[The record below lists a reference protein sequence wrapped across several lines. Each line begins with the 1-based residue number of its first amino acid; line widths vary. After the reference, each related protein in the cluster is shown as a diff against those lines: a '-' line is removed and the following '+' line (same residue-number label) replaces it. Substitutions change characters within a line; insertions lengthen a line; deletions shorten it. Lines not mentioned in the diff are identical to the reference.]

1 VLRDFPLVSAPRRA
15 DGPVPV
21 RDAATVMLLRRPGGG
36 GPGVEVFT
44 LRRAPRMAFAAGML
58 VFPGGA
64 VEPGD
69 ADPRLPWHGPDPA
82 DVAVALG
89 TDVVT
94 ARSLVAAAV
103 RETFEECG
111 VLLAAPAGPGDGDLA
126 DGDSADGDPADG
138 GPHGGVDGDRW
149 EARRRAL
156 LAGTATLA
164 DVLVDAG
171 WVLRADLLRPW
182 AHWITPAGESRRFDT
197 RFFVAASPPA
207 QRARHLP
214 GEAAEASWR
223 DPAEAVREHGAGRLP
238 LLPPTLVAL
247 EELAAARSVPAVLAA
262 PRRLRPVSP
271 WSVHL
276 DGGDV
281 LRVDLDGVGGGEPGP
296 APSPS
301 PDR

>member
-36 GPGVEVFT
+36 GQGVEVFT

-111 VLLAAPAGPGDGDLA
+111 VLVAAPAGPA
-126 DGDSADGDPADG
+126 DGAPAD
-138 GPHGGVDGDRW
+138 GVDGDRW

-156 LAGTATLA
+156 LAGAATLA

-197 RFFVAASPPA
+197 RFFVAASPPG